1 MQEIRWHGRGG
12 NGAFTAAKLLGHAVS
27 IHEGKYAQAFPSFGP
42 ERRGAPVLAFTRI
55 SAEPITDHSQIY
67 SCDCIVVLDETL
79 CDVVDVANG
88 LKDDGVL
95 LLNTQLS
102 QEAARARYKFEGVKN
117 LVVLDATKIALD
129 VLGSAIVNTVMLG
142 AAARAAG
149 LVSLAS
155 VESAVDEMMGPALRE
170 KNKKAIEM
178 AYSMVEGGAQ
188 V

>member
-1 MQEIRWHGRGG
+1 MLEIRWHGRGG

-55 SAEPITDHSQIY
+55 SEAPITDHSQIY

-79 CDVVDVANG
+79 CDVVDVASG
-88 LKDDGVL
+88 LKEDGVL
-95 LLNTQLS
+95 LLNTQRTP
-102 QEAARARYKFEGVKN
+102 EAARERYHFTGVRR
-117 LVVLDATKIALD
+117 LVTLDATKIALE

-142 AAARAAG
+142 AAAKAAG

-155 VESAVDEMMGPALRE
+155 VEQAVDEMMAPSLRE
-170 KNKKAIEM
+170 RNKQAIEQ
-178 AYSMVEGGAQ
+178 AYQMTEGGAQ
-188 V
+188 G